1 MDLAA
6 LAPIIVVLCL
16 GAMSPGPSLAVLL
29 RNTLEG
35 GRIRGVACGIG
46 HGIGFGIY
54 AFIAINGIAEL
65 KATGGHVA
73 TGLELLGA
81 SFLIVLAYMMIK
93 PSDSIDLSQQQ
104 SQRKGFT
111 EGFLI
116 AFLNPKILVFLIAIF
131 SQFIMPDFTWTE
143 RLFVAIIALS
153 IDGGW
158 YIMVALLITGTPL
171 IEKLQQHEREVEVTM
186 GLVLAGFAI
195 WILSSLIV

>member
-65 KATGGHVA
+65 KATGGNVA

-81 SFLIVLAYMMIK
+81 SFLFVLAYMMIK

-158 YIMVALLITGTPL
+158 YVMVALLITGTPL